1 MRKKK
6 LKAGIDFDVSPSLLS
21 DTWRRLKR
29 NKAAM
34 FGLIVIALIG
44 LLAVF
49 ADLIVDYSAVTNTNP
64 TERLQLPSLAHPLGT
79 DVAGR
84 DMLGRIAHGAR
95 YSLAFGLICTFFSIL
110 LGAVF
115 GAVAA
120 YFGGIVDTVITFVAD
135 SIICLPSLLLSL
147 SLVSMLGVGLRNLM
161 IAITISYT
169 PGFVRVIRSIVMGI
183 VNQEYIEAASAIGV
197 PPMRII
203 FHHVLPNTIGLIVI
217 NATMNI
223 SGLILSAASLSFIGM
238 GIQPP
243 APEWGA
249 MLSDSLTYFRTYPH
263 IVLIPGF
270 FILLLSLSFNLLGD
284 GLSEALDPR
293 MKD

>member
-6 LKAGIDFDVSPSLLS
+6 IILETDLDTSPSMMS
-21 DTWRRLKR
+21 NAWRMLKR

-34 FGLIVIALIG
+34 FGLGVIIIITLMAIFANVIA
-44 LLAVF
+44 
-49 ADLIVDYSAVTNTNP
+49 DYPSITNTNP
-64 TERLQLPSLAHPLGT
+64 SERLLLPSWEHPLGT
-79 DVAGR
+79 DASGR

-95 YSLAFGLICTFFSIL
+95 YSLAFGIICTFFSIL
-110 LGAVF
+110 LGAIF
-115 GAVAA
+115 GAAAA
-120 YFGGIVDTVITFVAD
+120 YFGGKIDMVITFIAD
-135 SIICLPSLLLSL
+135 AIICLPSLLLSL
-147 SLVSMLGVGLRNLM
+147 TLVSVLGAGLKNLM

-169 PGFVRVIRSIVMGI
+169 PGFVRIIRSIVLGI
-183 VNQEYIEAASAIGV
+183 VNKEYIEAARAIGV
-197 PPMRII
+197 RSGRII
-203 FHHVLPNTIGLIVI
+203 YHHVLPNAIGLIVI

-249 MLSDSLTYFRTYPH
+249 MLSDSLTYFRIYPH
-263 IVLIPGF
+263 IVLVPGF
-270 FILLLSLSFNLLGD
+270 FILILSLSFNLLGD

-293 MKD
+293 MND